1 MTDRTTDASSDGAS
15 DRADGAGDG
24 ITDTVAVAAVTY
36 DRHEELAQLLRS
48 LAVQSAPIRTV
59 ALVDSGTQPAT
70 AVVDAARA
78 ANSGPAGEAGAPI
91 HYLRSEA
98 NLGGAGGF
106 AFAILAAIA
115 SGAQWIW
122 LMDDDGH
129 PEDERCL
136 AELLRAAH
144 EHDLDIVSPLV
155 AATSDPTRLSFN
167 FRINGLLTNDR
178 AVLEPMGYLPN
189 MVHFFNG
196 ALIRADVFSRIG
208 LPDMK
213 FFIRGDE
220 VDFLARVRRAG
231 LKYGTLATVAVRHP
245 ATWSEMKPI
254 FGGFITP
261 VIPDGE
267 FKRFS
272 YFRNRAYLA
281 RKYRNLRWFGADVIG
296 FPYYFLTHG
305 DLKGLRA
312 WFAAYSAGLR
322 GSGFGPPPSA

>member
-1 MTDRTTDASSDGAS
+1 MTEQIPNVDPSSDRS
-15 DRADGAGDG
+15 VGAGGVPAADARQEAVR
-24 ITDTVAVAAVTY
+24 VAVAAVTY

-48 LAVQSAPIRTV
+48 LAVQSAPISTI
-59 ALVDSGTQPAT
+59 ALVDSGTRAAT
-70 AVVDAARA
+70 AVVDAAI
-78 ANSGPAGEAGAPI
+78 SDGAVI

-106 AFAILAAIA
+106 AYAILAAIA
-115 SGAQWIW
+115 SGAEWIW

-136 AELLRAAH
+136 AELLRAAR
-144 EHDLDIVSPLV
+144 EHQLDVVSPLV
-155 AATSDPTRLSFN
+155 AATEDPTKLSFN

-178 AVLEPMGYLPN
+178 ATLEPLGYLPN

-196 ALIRADVFSRIG
+196 ALVRADVFPKIG

-220 VDFLARVRRAG
+220 VDFLARIRRAG

-261 VIPDGE
+261 VIPDGD

-272 YFRNRAYLA
+272 YFRNRAHLA
-281 RKYRNLRWFGADVIG
+281 RKYRSLRWFGADVIG
-296 FPYYFLTHG
+296 FPYYFLSQG
-305 DLKGLRA
+305 DLRGLRA
-312 WFAAYSAGLR
+312 WATAYTAGFR
-322 GSGFGPPPSA
+322 GRGFGPPPAP

>member
-1 MTDRTTDASSDGAS
+1 MKRMRQERQVAE
-15 DRADGAGDG
+15 
-24 ITDTVAVAAVTY
+24 TVAVAAVTY
-36 DRHEELAQLLRS
+36 DRHAELAQLLRA
-48 LAVQSAPIRTV
+48 LAAQSAPIMTV
-59 ALVDSGTQPAT
+59 ALVDSGTIPASD
-70 AVVDAARA
+70 VVD
-78 ANSGPAGEAGAPI
+78 GAEGTV

-136 AELLRAAH
+136 AELLRAAQEH
-144 EHDLDIVSPLV
+144 ELDVVSPLV

-178 AVLEPMGYLPN
+178 ATLEARGYLPD

-196 ALIRADVFSRIG
+196 ALIRAEVFSTIG

-220 VDFLARVRRAG
+220 VDFLARVRKAG

-261 VIPDGE
+261 VIPDGD

-296 FPYYFLTHG
+296 FPYYFLTHR
-305 DLKGLRA
+305 DLTGLRA
-312 WFAAYSAGLR
+312 WLAAYSAGLR
-322 GSGFGPPPSA
+322 GKGFGPPPS

>member
-1 MTDRTTDASSDGAS
+1 MTDHLPHAGSPG
-15 DRADGAGDG
+15 GGPGDG
-24 ITDTVAVAAVTY
+24 GNPPVAGPGQLPARVAVAAVTY
-36 DRHEELAQLLRS
+36 DRPAELAQLLRS
-48 LAVQSAPIRTV
+48 LALQSAPISTI
-59 ALVDSGTQPAT
+59 ALVDSGTRPAD
-70 AVVDAARA
+70 AVVDAAV
-78 ANSGPAGEAGAPI
+78 GDGAVI

-106 AFAILAAIA
+106 AYAILAAIA
-115 SGAQWIW
+115 SGAEWIW

-129 PEDERCL
+129 PEDGRCL
-136 AELLRAAH
+136 AELLRAAQ
-144 EHDLDIVSPLV
+144 EHGLDVVSPLV
-155 AATSDPTRLSFN
+155 AATSDPTKLSFN

-178 AVLEPMGYLPN
+178 ATLEPLGYLPN

-196 ALIRADVFSRIG
+196 ALVRADVFSRIG

-220 VDFLARVRRAG
+220 VDFLARIRKAG
-231 LKYGTLATVAVRHP
+231 LRYGTLATVAVRHP

-261 VIPDGE
+261 VIPDGD

-272 YFRNRAYLA
+272 YFRNRAHLA

-296 FPYYFLTHG
+296 FPYYFLTQG

-312 WFAAYSAGLR
+312 WAAAYSAGFR
-322 GSGFGPPPSA
+322 GRGFGPPPGS

>member
-1 MTDRTTDASSDGAS
+1 MTS
-15 DRADGAGDG
+15 AGP
-24 ITDTVAVAAVTY
+24 DTVAVAAVTY

-48 LAVQSAPIRTV
+48 LGTQTAPITTI
-59 ALVDSGTQPAT
+59 ALVDSGTRPAD
-70 AVVDAARA
+70 AVVDAA
-78 ANSGPAGEAGAPI
+78 GGTI

-115 SGAQWIW
+115 SGAEWIW

-129 PEDERCL
+129 PEDERVL
-136 AELLRAAH
+136 AELLRAAD
-144 EHDLDIVSPLV
+144 EHDLDVVSPLV

-167 FRINGLLTNDR
+167 FRINGRLTNDR
-178 AVLEPMGYLPN
+178 AALEPMGYLPD

-196 ALIRADVFSRIG
+196 ALVRAEVFATIG

-231 LKYGTLATVAVRHP
+231 LRYGTLATVAVRHP
-245 ATWSEMKPI
+245 ATWDEMKPI

-272 YFRNRAYLA
+272 YFRNRAHLA
-281 RKYRNLRWFGADVIG
+281 RKYRSLRWFGADVIG
-296 FPYYFLTHG
+296 FPYYFLMNR
-305 DLKGLRA
+305 DLSGLRG

-322 GSGFGPPPSA
+322 GRGFGPPPAP

>member
-1 MTDRTTDASSDGAS
+1 MTREAGTGPDGAAS
-15 DRADGAGDG
+15 
-24 ITDTVAVAAVTY
+24 TDPAVPPPAVAVAAVTY
-36 DRHEELAQLLRS
+36 DRPGELALLLDR
-48 LAVQSAPIRTV
+48 LAAQSAPIRTI
-59 ALVDSGTQPAT
+59 ALVDSGTTPARD
-70 AVVDAARA
+70 VVDAFD
-78 ANSGPAGEAGAPI
+78 GPLD
-91 HYLRSEA
+91 YLRSEA

-106 AFAILAAIA
+106 AYAILAAVA
-115 SGAQWIW
+115 SGAEWIW

-136 AELLRAAH
+136 AELLSAAQ
-144 EHDLDIVSPLV
+144 EHRLDVVSPLV
-155 AATSDPTRLSFN
+155 VATSDPTRLSFN

-178 AVLEPMGYLPN
+178 ATLEARGYLPN

-196 ALIRADVFSRIG
+196 ALIRAEVFSRIG

-213 FFIRGDE
+213 YFIRGDE

-231 LKYGTLATVAVRHP
+231 LRYGTLTSVAVRHP

-254 FGGFITP
+254 FGGFLTP
-261 VIPDGE
+261 VIPDGD

-281 RKYRNLRWFGADVIG
+281 RKYRNPRWFGADVIG
-296 FPYYFLTHG
+296 FPYYFLTQRDIG
-305 DLKGLRA
+305 GLRA

-322 GSGFGPPPSA
+322 GRGFGPPPSS